1 MFSFRVYEIEI
12 GGFGRRR
19 SCETTFG
26 DMLFPTICLDLLR
39 ARIPNLE
46 LLLPMGSPWVQ
57 AFLPQSGFDDLRGP
71 AFLVK
76 GNLLTL

>member
-1 MFSFRVYEIEI
+1 
-12 GGFGRRR
+12 
-19 SCETTFG
+19 
-26 DMLFPTICLDLLR
+26 MLFPTICLDLLR